1 MNHNLQRVFRQL
13 ILKISPFLILGIA
26 IAFGIGLLI
35 LFYYVLLWGIAI
47 GCFLWL
53 ISLVKRRFQK
63 DTFVETI
70 QKKPHPHKPRGRIID
85 Q

>member
-13 ILKISPFLILGIA
+13 ILRISPFLILGIA

-53 ISLVKRRFQK
+53 ISLVKRRFRK

-70 QKKPHPHKPRGRIID
+70 QKKPHTHKPRGRIID